1 MHCFGV
7 INAHGVI
14 IVSAGAVSN
23 YKLTHVIW
31 IYKLCMAEE
40 GGRRGGE
47 STTTKIHTKVR
58 YGGIPPP
65 SPYGLT
71 WVLSDPY
78 LNPNLNKPPPLE
90 FPWYGRNH
98 YNKLRVIPDQQ

>member
-47 STTTKIHTKVR
+47 SATTQIHTKVR

-65 SPYGLT
+65 LPIWIDLGTIGSRPEPKSKQTAPSG
-71 WVLSDPY
+71 V
-78 LNPNLNKPPPLE
+78 PLVWE
-90 FPWYGRNH
+90 ES
-98 YNKLRVIPDQQ
+98 LQQVKGDS